1 MRKLID
7 NVNGHIFRAKVKAMQ
22 KVTDDLE
29 SLKNDK
35 GALSLEWVGLIIIIL
50 IIIGILIYFF
60 RDTLTNDVLPAI
72 KQQIMDLFNM

>member
-7 NVNGHIFRAKVKAMQ
+7 NVNGRIFRAKVKAMQ
-22 KVTDDLE
+22 KANE
-29 SLKNDK
+29 SLENLNNNK
-35 GALSLEWVGLIIIIL
+35 GALSLEWVGLIIIVL
-50 IIIGILIYFF
+50 IIISILIYFF

>member
-7 NVNGHIFRAKVKAMQ
+7 GMNGRIFRAKVKAMQ

-50 IIIGILIYFF
+50 IIFKCQIYFY
-60 RDTLTNDVLPAI
+60 N
-72 KQQIMDLFNM
+72 

>member
-7 NVNGHIFRAKVKAMQ
+7 RVNRRIFTAKVKAMQ
-22 KVTDDLE
+22 KATEGLE
-29 SLKNDK
+29 ALKNDK

-50 IIIGILIYFF
+50 IIIGILIIFF

-72 KQQIMDLFNM
+72 KQKIMDLFNM

>member
-7 NVNGHIFRAKVKAMQ
+7 RVNGRIFRAKVKAMQ
-22 KVTDDLE
+22 KATESLE
-29 SLKNDK
+29 TLKNDK

-60 RDTLTNDVLPAI
+60 RDTLENDVLPAI
-72 KQQIMDLFNM
+72 KQKIMDLFNA